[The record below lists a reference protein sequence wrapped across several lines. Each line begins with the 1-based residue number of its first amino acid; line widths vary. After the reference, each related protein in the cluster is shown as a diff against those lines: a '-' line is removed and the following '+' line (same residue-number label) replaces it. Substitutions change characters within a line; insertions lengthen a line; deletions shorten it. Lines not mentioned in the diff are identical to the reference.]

1 MVAVKKEMEK
11 FQNLLR
17 EIFQFESSDLDF
29 GIYTEQTFGLGFKGK
44 IIW

>member
-1 MVAVKKEMEK
+1 LVKAERNLEK

>member
-1 MVAVKKEMEK
+1 LVKAERNLEK

-29 GIYTEQTFGLGFKGK
+29 GIYAEQTFGLGFKGK

>member
-1 MVAVKKEMEK
+1 LLKAEKNLEK

>member
-1 MVAVKKEMEK
+1 LLKAEKNLEK

-29 GIYTEQTFGLGFKGK
+29 GIYTEQTSGLGFKGK
-44 IIW
+44 IK